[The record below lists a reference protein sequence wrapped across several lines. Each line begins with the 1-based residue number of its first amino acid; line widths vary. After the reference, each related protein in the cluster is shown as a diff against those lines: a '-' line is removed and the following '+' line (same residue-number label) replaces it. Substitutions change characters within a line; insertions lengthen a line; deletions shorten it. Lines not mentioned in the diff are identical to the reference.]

1 MSKTGRMTVT
11 ASRRE
16 ADLVSHITGA
26 VGAAHLRRLR
36 RLGSFPK
43 NHPPDDFPRKTGGA
57 CRDRTDDLKLAKL
70 ALSQLS

>member
-11 ASRRE
+11 ASRGE
-16 ADLVSHITGA
+16 ADLVSHITGNA
-26 VGAAHLRRLR
+26 FARFAETSATR
-36 RLGSFPK
+36 
-43 NHPPDDFPRKTGGA
+43 GGA